1 MVSGSAV
8 LAPGRAGAQSAR
20 RCATPLE
27 RCREWKLDA
36 KVKDG
41 DRVEIYRHITA
52 DPETVPRRDQ
62 GPDDDD

>member
-1 MVSGSAV
+1 V
-8 LAPGRAGAQSAR
+8 QSAR

-27 RCREWKLDA
+27 RCRERKL
-36 KVKDG
+36 DG